1 MGPTGVAALRTLRI
15 PEAVPAGGGHG
26 AHRGEHVLSRVADS
40 IYWMN
45 RYMER
50 AENTARF
57 IDVNLNLML
66 DLPPGSNEQWEPLV
80 RTTADL
86 PLFREHYRESTR
98 SNVCEFLSFDP
109 DNPNSIIRCVHAAR
123 ENARSVR
130 DTISS
135 EMWEQVNTFHL
146 MVRHAAFARNREDYH
161 LFYSRV
167 KHEAHMFAGITDAT
181 MSHGEGFHFGRLG
194 RMIERA
200 DKTSRLLDVKYFI
213 LLPTVSDVGTPYDD
227 LQWSALLKSTSALEM
242 FRKRFGR
249 IQPER
254 VADFLILD
262 REFPRSI
269 LFCLERAEDSL
280 RMITGAP
287 MGTFDND
294 AQQLLGRLCARLRY
308 VRIEE
313 VIRQGLHEFLDGVQR
328 ELNAIGDGI
337 HAAFFALR
345 PVGEMPVLRSDGVQV
360 SGMRLR

>member
-1 MGPTGVAALRTLRI
+1 
-15 PEAVPAGGGHG
+15 
-26 AHRGEHVLSRVADS
+26 VLSRVADS

-45 RYMER
+45 RYIER

-80 RTTADL
+80 RTGADL
-86 PLFREHYRESTR
+86 PRFLEHYGEPTR
-98 SNVCEFLSFDP
+98 QNVLEFLAFDP
-109 DNPNSIIRCVHAAR
+109 DNPNSILRCLHAAR

-135 EMWEQVNTFHL
+135 EMWEQVNKFHL
-146 MVRHAAFARNREDYH
+146 MVRNAAFTRSAGDQH
-161 LFYSRV
+161 LFYQRV
-167 KHEAHMFAGITDAT
+167 KLESHLFSGITDAT
-181 MSHGEGFHFGRLG
+181 MSHGEGWHFGRLG

-200 DKTSRLLDVKYFI
+200 DKTSRLLDVKYYI
-213 LLPTVSDVGTPYDD
+213 LLPEVSDVGTPLDD

-262 REFPRSI
+262 RHFPRSI

-280 RMITGAP
+280 RTITGAP

-308 VRIEE
+308 IRIEE
-313 VIRQGLHEFLDGVQR
+313 VIVQGLHEFLDGVQQ
-328 ELNAIGDGI
+328 ELNAVGEGI
-337 HAAFFALR
+337 FSAFFALR
-345 PVGEMPVLRSDGVQV
+345 PVADTPVIR
-360 SGMRLR
+360 GMNMAGTHMGMQAR

>member
-1 MGPTGVAALRTLRI
+1 M
-15 PEAVPAGGGHG
+15 
-26 AHRGEHVLSRVADS
+26 LSRVADS

-45 RYMER
+45 RYIER

-86 PLFREHYRESTR
+86 PLFLEHYGEPSRR
-98 SNVCEFLSFDP
+98 NVVEFLTFDP
-109 DNPNSIIRCVHAAR
+109 DNPNSIIRCLHAAR

-130 DTISS
+130 DAISS
-135 EMWEQVNTFHL
+135 EMWEQVNKFHL
-146 MVRHAAFARNREDYH
+146 MVRRAAFTRTAEDFH
-161 LFYSRV
+161 LFYARV
-167 KHEAHMFAGITDAT
+167 KQESHMFSGITDAT
-181 MSHGEGFHFGRLG
+181 MSHGEGWHFGRLG

-213 LLPTVSDVGTPYDD
+213 LLPAVSDVGTPFDD

-249 IQPER
+249 IQPEK

-262 REFPRSI
+262 RDFPRSI
-269 LFCLERAEDSL
+269 LFCLERAEESL
-280 RMITGAP
+280 RVITGGP
-287 MGTFDND
+287 VGTFDND

-308 VRIEE
+308 ILIEE
-313 VIRQGLHEFLDGVQR
+313 AIRQGLHEFLDGVQQ

-345 PVGEMPVLRSDGVQV
+345 PVSDLSVIRTGQVQV
-360 SGMRLR
+360 AGMHLR